1 MYAIIE
7 TGGKQYRV
15 QKDDVLAVEKLAAN
29 GGDKVQFNSV
39 LLTGGEEIKVGDPLI
54 KGAGVQAT
62 VIDQLKDKKVIS
74 FVKRR
79 RKSSSKR
86 KKGHRQQI
94 TLVKITDILE
104 SGAQKTNVK
113 EAKSGKGLKIDY
125 MAKVNTKRKVEKIA
139 ETTKTTKSQPTEKT
153 PVKKEAKLQKDSKVV
168 KAKNVSTDKKKKSA
182 TPRRITS
189 ISRGPTSF
197 FMCHNFLLMIIK
209 PYAKMI
215 FFSLLFLLEFA

>member
-7 TGGKQYRV
+7 TGGKQYKV
-15 QKDDVLAVEKLAAN
+15 KKDDVLAVEKLAAN

-39 LLTGGEEIKVGDPLI
+39 LLTGGKEIKVGDPLI

-79 RKSSSKR
+79 RKSSSKS

-104 SGAQKTNVK
+104 SGADKTNVK
-113 EAKSGKGLKIDY
+113 EATSGKGLKIDY
-125 MAKVNTKRKVEKIA
+125 TAKVNTKEKVEKIA
-139 ETTKTTKSQPTEKT
+139 DATKKTKSPPVEKT
-153 PVKKEAKLQKDSKVV
+153 PEKKEAKAKKDLKSV
-168 KAKNVSTDKKKKSA
+168 KAANISTDKKKKSA
-182 TPRRITS
+182 TTKLTQNKKEVKKKS
-189 ISRGPTSF
+189 S
-197 FMCHNFLLMIIK
+197 
-209 PYAKMI
+209 
-215 FFSLLFLLEFA
+215 

>member
-15 QKDDVLAVEKLAAN
+15 QKNDVLAVEKLSAN

-39 LLTGGEEIKVGDPLI
+39 LLTGGKEIKVGDPLI

-79 RKSSSKR
+79 RKSSSKS

-104 SGAQKTNVK
+104 TGADKTNVK
-113 EAKSGKGLKIDY
+113 EATSGRGLKIDY
-125 MAKVNTKRKVEKIA
+125 TAKVNTKKKVEK
-139 ETTKTTKSQPTEKT
+139 TVDTKKTKSQPSEKT
-153 PVKKEAKLQKDSKVV
+153 ALKKEGKTQKASKAV
-168 KAKNVSTDKKKKSA
+168 KANNISTDKKKKSA
-182 TPRRITS
+182 STK
-189 ISRGPTSF
+189 PTQVKKEVKKKS
-197 FMCHNFLLMIIK
+197 
-209 PYAKMI
+209 
-215 FFSLLFLLEFA
+215 S